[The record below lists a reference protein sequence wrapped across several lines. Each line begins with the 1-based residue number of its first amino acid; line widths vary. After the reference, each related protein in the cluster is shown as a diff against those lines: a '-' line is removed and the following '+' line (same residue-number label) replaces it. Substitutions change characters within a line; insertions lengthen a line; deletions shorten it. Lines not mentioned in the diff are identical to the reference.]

1 MTRLTSVL
9 TAAFIVGVLAA
20 PALAQDVLAKRISL
34 DLKGVAPA
42 QAFKAVADAVG
53 VNVSID
59 TAVTAP
65 VDILVRGV
73 SAKTALNVMCESV
86 GCRWTL
92 AAGTLSIKPVV
103 QFSATVAWD
112 TAGTTAQ
119 GEAKLK
125 RTQTLLDA
133 MKQKLPAD
141 MKFENAPLDAV
152 STRLSEALS
161 LHVQLTC
168 KDPSVRTLTMDFSN
182 LTLQSALQA
191 IATQE
196 DRPKAAWQLMIG
208 PLPGDTQTPSIAI
221 MVGPRGQKK
230 R

>member
-1 MTRLTSVL
+1 MTRLIRCVVVAMAIGSM
-9 TAAFIVGVLAA
+9 AA
-20 PALAQDVLAKRISL
+20 PAFAQDVLAKRISL

-53 VNVSID
+53 VNASID

-65 VDILVRGV
+65 VDILVRDV

-92 AAGTLSIKPVV
+92 AAGTLSITPIV
-103 QFSATVAWD
+103 QFSAHVAWD
-112 TAGTTAQ
+112 TAGTTDQ
-119 GEAKLK
+119 SKAKLK
-125 RTQTLLDA
+125 RTQTLLGA
-133 MKQKLPAD
+133 MKQTLPAD
-141 MKFENAPLDAV
+141 MKFEHAPLDAV
-152 STRLSEALS
+152 SKRLSEALS

-168 KDPSVRTLTMDFSN
+168 KDPSVQTLTMDFSN

-208 PLPGDTQTPSIAI
+208 PLPGDTQTPGIAI
-221 MVGPRGQKK
+221 MIGPKGQKK

>member
-1 MTRLTSVL
+1 MNRLIRCVVVAMALGSM
-9 TAAFIVGVLAA
+9 AA
-20 PALAQDVLAKRISL
+20 PAFAQDVIAKRISL

-73 SAKTALNVMCESV
+73 SAKTALNVMCESI

-92 AAGTLSIKPVV
+92 AAGTLSIKPIA
-103 QFSATVAWD
+103 QFNATVAWD
-112 TAGTTAQ
+112 TAGTTEQ
-119 GEAKLK
+119 SEARLK
-125 RTQTLLDA
+125 RTQMLLDA

-152 STRLSEALS
+152 SKRLSEALS
-161 LHVQLTC
+161 LHVRLNC
-168 KDPSVRTLTMDFSN
+168 KDPSVQTLTMDFSS
-182 LTLQSALQA
+182 LTLQAALQA

-208 PLPGDTQTPSIAI
+208 PLPGDAQTPGIAI
-221 MVGPRGQKK
+221 MIAPKGQKK

>member
-1 MTRLTSVL
+1 MTRLIRCVV
-9 TAAFIVGVLAA
+9 AAMAIGSMAA

-53 VNVSID
+53 VNASID

-65 VDILVRGV
+65 VDILVRNV
-73 SAKTALNVMCESV
+73 SAKTALDVMCESV

-92 AAGTLSIKPVV
+92 AAGTLSIKPIV
-103 QFSATVAWD
+103 QFSAHVAWD
-112 TAGTTAQ
+112 AAGTTAQ
-119 GEAKLK
+119 SKAKLK
-125 RTQTLLDA
+125 RTQMLLDA

-152 STRLSEALS
+152 SKRLSEALS
-161 LHVQLTC
+161 LHVQFTC
-168 KDPSVRTLTMDFSN
+168 KDPSVQTLTMDFSN

-191 IATQE
+191 MATQE

-221 MVGPRGQKK
+221 MIGPKGQKK